1 MAHTG
6 ILFSLCIFFIFAV
19 SRIEG
24 KTKYEPNWESLDS
37 RPIPNWYEDAKI
49 GIFIHWGV
57 FSVPSF
63 ATEWFWKNW
72 KSNRADISQFMKKN
86 YPPNFSYQDFA
97 AQFTGEHFN
106 ATKWAEIFQN
116 SGAQYIIFTSKH
128 HEGYAMWPSRYSF
141 SWNSMDVGLKRDII
155 GELSEAIRKNTNL
168 HFGLYHSLYE
178 WFNPMYLADRA
189 SNFSTQTF
197 VDQKIIP
204 EMRELVFKY
213 RPEVIWSDGE
223 WEAADTYWRS
233 LEFIAWLYN
242 SSPVKDT
249 VVVNDRWGSKTLCKH
264 GGFLT
269 CSDRYN
275 PGKLQSR
282 KWENAFTL
290 DKESWGYRREA
301 NLEDY
306 MTIGEII
313 NLIVEAI
320 SCNGNVALNVGP
332 TKEGTISPIYQ
343 DRLASLGKWLKVT
356 GPAIYKSRPW
366 LQCQNDTLTSNV
378 WYTSKP
384 GKGNPE
390 IFAIVLFWPKDG
402 YIDLG
407 CLHSKNVV
415 RVSMFGVDN
424 CCGFETRGNGLR
436 VIFPNKAET
445 SNDWAWAL
453 SISYSDTSDQEPR
466 YETQTEL

>member
-6 ILFSLCIFFIFAV
+6 ITICFCIFFIFII
-19 SRIEG
+19 SQIEG
-24 KTKYEPNWESLDS
+24 KKYDPNWDSLDS
-37 RPIPNWYEDAKI
+37 RPIPTWYEDAKV

-57 FSVPSF
+57 YAVPSF

-72 KSNRADISQFMKKN
+72 KKDRKDISQFMKKN
-86 YPPNFSYQDFA
+86 YPPNFTYQDFA
-97 AQFTGEHFN
+97 SQFTGEHFN
-106 ATKWAEIFQN
+106 ATKWAEIFSN
-116 SGAQYIIFTSKH
+116 SGAQYIILTSKH
-128 HEGYAMWPSRYSF
+128 HEGYTMWPSRYSF

-155 GELSEAIRKNTNL
+155 GELSEALRSHTKL

-178 WFNPMYLADRA
+178 WYNPMYMADKA
-189 SNFSTQTF
+189 SNFTTQIF

-204 EMRELVFKY
+204 EMRELVYKY
-213 RPEVIWSDGE
+213 RPEIIWSDGE

-233 LEFIAWLYN
+233 PDFIAWLYN

-249 VVVNDRWGSKTLCKH
+249 IVVNDRWGSNTICKH

-275 PGKLQSR
+275 PGKLQPR

-306 MTIGEII
+306 MTIEEIVH
-313 NLIVEAI
+313 LIVESI

-343 DRLASLGKWLKVT
+343 DRLANLGKWLKVN

-366 LQCQNDTLTSNV
+366 PHCQNDTITSNV
-378 WYTSKP
+378 WYTLNPKKST
-384 GKGNPE
+384 PE
-390 IFAIVLFWPKDG
+390 IFAIVLYWPQDN
-402 YIDLG
+402 YVDLG
-407 CLHSKNVV
+407 CLHAKDVKT
-415 RVSMFGVDN
+415 VSMLGVDN
-424 CCGFETRGNGLR
+424 CCGFETKGNGVR
-436 VIFPNKAET
+436 VTFPDKAKT
-445 SNDWAWAL
+445 ITDWAWTL
-453 SISYSDTSDQEPR
+453 RISYSEAVDQDSL